1 MTVEVDTI
9 FFAFNLALL
18 VTGVAAGVLLG
29 WTLHGLRGE
38 REATRER
45 EKAAEARDA
54 AAIVATDAWLWACE
68 TFPENRDARSAA
80 CEGYN
85 AGAERRKPKGNGP

>member
-9 FFAFNLALL
+9 IWAFNLALL
-18 VTGVAAGVLLG
+18 VSGVAAGFSTG
-29 WTLHGLRGE
+29 WLAHGIRCD
-38 REATRER
+38 REAAR
-45 EKAAEARDA
+45 EARKEDEARNA

-68 TFPENRDARSAA
+68 KFPENRDARSAA